1 MKIEETRID
10 RSIDRTNDSKEEKAW
25 LREETGKENKK
36 KGYKGKNGKRK
47 GPIGESIISTMP
59 ELREGRRRFSSQL

>member
-25 LREETGKENKK
+25 LREEKENKK

>member
-1 MKIEETRID
+1 MKSG
-10 RSIDRTNDSKEEKAW
+10 SIDRLER
-25 LREETGKENKK
+25 RESVAQRRERKRERIKK
-36 KGYKGKNGKRK
+36 IDKGKNGKRK